1 LEELFEFA
9 AGAEAAAA
17 VFGFDHGVD
26 GGLDV
31 GLVVPGE
38 EVVEGEVGLARER
51 AEVVVGFEEEVE
63 ETGVILGEAVG
74 GGVGRG
80 VHL

>member
-17 VFGFDHGVD
+17 VFGFDHRENRV
-26 GGLDV
+26 LDV

-38 EVVEGEVGLARER
+38 EVVEGAAAGGGEG
-51 AEVVVGFEEEVE
+51 AEIVIRFEEEVE
-63 ETGVILGEAVG
+63 EARVILGEAVG
-74 GGVGRG
+74 GDGGRG